1 MRDFEAKLGPSFGTE
16 LLQGMRWDAKNNR
29 RVNAPGL
36 SGNVVRGDGP
46 DKRSLLGILVFNG
59 CRNRGVI
66 ARINSHYL

>member
-16 LLQGMRWDAKNNR
+16 LLQGMRWDAKNI
-29 RVNAPGL
+29 NAPGL
-36 SGNVVRGDGP
+36 SGNLVRGDGP

-59 CRNRGVI
+59 CRNRGVV